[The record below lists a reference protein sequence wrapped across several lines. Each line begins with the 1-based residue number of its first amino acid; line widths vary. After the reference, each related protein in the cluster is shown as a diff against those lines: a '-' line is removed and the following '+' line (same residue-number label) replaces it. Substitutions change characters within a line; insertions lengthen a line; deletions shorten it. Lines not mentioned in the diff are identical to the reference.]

1 MLMRCY
7 CCDRP
12 LSDYESTLRH
22 AVSLEFL
29 DTCNKCLEGL
39 NIPTVGHEHLTKT
52 PPFENP
58 PIEENWWGDGGDLES
73 S

>member
-1 MLMRCY
+1 MRCS
-7 CCDRP
+7 CCNAP
-12 LSDYESTLRH
+12 LSDFESTQRH

-52 PPFENP
+52 PPFENVP
-58 PIEENWWGDGGDLES
+58 TYEDEWAHDFES
-73 S
+73 PE